1 MLKLRNFRYIFVCIS
16 VVFFIAVGIL
26 GYAHIFNKSPEPNSV
41 RISLSESG
49 TIADFRFQVKKHF
62 PYWFSI
68 NFWFSEND
76 KLERARIRKLLGGP
90 AVDKKGKPLEPG
102 ISTPVSLKIFAICED
117 GREIVVYSQDVDPV
131 LTSWGQVSFGKNIGH
146 YILPPGTYRA
156 SLINRRATQEL
167 SSIHTTFEIGMPA
180 KVGFDPKNVT
190 KGNELC

>member
-1 MLKLRNFRYIFVCIS
+1 MLSLKKWQLIGACSLFV
-16 VVFFIAVGIL
+16 FIVTIAAL
-26 GYAHIFNKSPEPNSV
+26 GYICIFDKSPEPSSV
-41 RISLSESG
+41 KISLSELG
-49 TIADFRFQVKKHF
+49 VVADFKFKVKKHF

-68 NFWFSEND
+68 KFWFSEND
-76 KLERARIRKLLGGP
+76 KLERMRIRKLLGGP
-90 AVDKKGKPLEPG
+90 AVDKTGKPLEPG
-102 ISTPVSLKIFAICED
+102 ISTPVSLKIFVMCED

-156 SLINRRATQEL
+156 SLVNRRATQEL

-190 KGNELC
+190 RRNKLC